1 MIQSLWKAV
10 WQFLIK
16 LNIFLLYSPSIA
28 VISIY
33 PNKLSTYVYTKV
45 WTWIFIA
52 TLFIIVQSGN
62 NPAKLQWV
70 SP

>member
-16 LNIFLLYSPSIA
+16 LNIFLQYSPSIA

-33 PNKLSTYVYTKV
+33 TNKLSTYVYTKV

-52 TLFIIVQSGN
+52 TLFIMVKVGTNQDV
-62 NPAKLQWV
+62 L
-70 SP
+70 

>member
-33 PNKLSTYVYTKV
+33 PSKLSTYVYTKV
-45 WTWIFIA
+45 WTWIYIA
-52 TLFIIVQSGN
+52 ILYIMAEVGTNQDVI
-62 NPAKLQWV
+62 
-70 SP
+70 

>member
-52 TLFIIVQSGN
+52 TLFIM
-62 NPAKLQWV
+62 AKVGTNQDVL
-70 SP
+70 

>member
-33 PNKLSTYVYTKV
+33 PNNLSTYVYTTV

-52 TLFIIVQSGN
+52 ILYIMAEVGTNQDVL
-62 NPAKLQWV
+62 
-70 SP
+70 

>member
-1 MIQSLWKAV
+1 MIQSLLKAV

-52 TLFIIVQSGN
+52 ILYIMAEVGTNQDVL
-62 NPAKLQWV
+62 
-70 SP
+70 

>member
-52 TLFIIVQSGN
+52 ILYIMAEVGTNQDVL
-62 NPAKLQWV
+62 
-70 SP
+70 

>member
-52 TLFIIVQSGN
+52 TLFIMTKVGTNQDV
-62 NPAKLQWV
+62 L
-70 SP
+70 